1 MRADRESDAV
11 RSTQTFRI
19 LLRLQNESESV
30 ELLASN
36 THRYQADDNKG
47 EAAPEYTLQ
56 HTENVAQEVL
66 QVEPPLRDTIVPKP
80 LGVDTVL
87 LDAKT
92 HDALGD
98 PQLSCCCAHIPSM
111 ALKTFE
117 NHLTLNLPEDL
128 FKLAFQYSAGGLC
141 SLKCRWE
148 MVPVNDRVVG
158 E

>member
-19 LLRLQNESESV
+19 LLGLQNESESV
-30 ELLASN
+30 KLLASN

-66 QVEPPLRDTIVPKP
+66 QVEPPLRDTIVSKP
-80 LGVDTVL
+80 LGVDIVL
-87 LDAKT
+87 LNAKT

-98 PQLSCCCAHIPSM
+98 PQLPCCCAHISSVR
-111 ALKTFE
+111 LKTFE
-117 NHLTLNLPEDL
+117 NHFTFNLPKDL
-128 FKLAFQYSAGGLC
+128 FKFAFQEGAGGLGG
-141 SLKCRWE
+141 LKCRWE
-148 MVPVNDRVVG
+148 MVSVNDRVVG